1 MRGTIIHISEWF
13 FVLQDSLPGSF
24 RQLALLMHLKSNLV
38 YKSINLCVHFQAHFH
53 WETRTASFMGSTSAL
68 PSPVSWFSFQ
78 NMVSLKGKVHVSWM
92 FGSASSTKHF
102 REPINI
108 YWLCWGEQTQRGVFS
123 YSCHIL
129 YGTFFVSICKTCIK
143 KFFSGA
149 SSVAQW

>member
-1 MRGTIIHISEWF
+1 
-13 FVLQDSLPGSF
+13 
-24 RQLALLMHLKSNLV
+24 MHLKSNLV
-38 YKSINLCVHFQAHFH
+38 YKSINLCAHFQAHFH

-108 YWLCWGEQTQRGVFS
+108 YWLCWGEWNQRGVFS
-123 YSCHIL
+123 YSCRVL
-129 YGTFFVSICKTCIK
+129 YGAFFCQHLQNMHQETLVWG
-143 KFFSGA
+143 FPGA
-149 SSVAQW
+149 SVVESTSQCGRQGFDPWSGKILQSQGN